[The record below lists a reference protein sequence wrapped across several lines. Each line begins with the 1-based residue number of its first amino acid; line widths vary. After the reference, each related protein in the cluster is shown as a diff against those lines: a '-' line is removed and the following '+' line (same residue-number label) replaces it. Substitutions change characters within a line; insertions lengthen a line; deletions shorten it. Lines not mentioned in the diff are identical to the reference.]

1 MVGGWKSERI
11 EKILFSLLFVWL
23 RVKKWRDE
31 ENGFEYIY
39 LYTLGKEWCPIK
51 TKKIKIMSQKKSRL
65 LKKKKT
71 HTQPIENQ
79 KKKKRIEKATL
90 LP

>member
-1 MVGGWKSERI
+1 M
-11 EKILFSLLFVWL
+11 
-23 RVKKWRDE
+23 
-31 ENGFEYIY
+31 Y
-39 LYTLGKEWCPIK
+39 
-51 TKKIKIMSQKKSRL
+51 QKKSRPL
-65 LKKKKT
+65 KKKKKT